1 MKVGSFGQAQEPNRN
16 AIHRKGLE
24 TSSLLRPE
32 WMATAMT
39 GKFVPW
45 RGRVLTKAGLR
56 NWDEPEQ
63 NPQYSSELSARDR
76 EVFGSLPGRDCLHN
90 VAYLY
95 LCPCFEYARES
106 TTSQEAKAA
115 AVLDKRQRQGEC
127 R

>member
-1 MKVGSFGQAQEPNRN
+1 MKVGSFRQTQEPNRN

-45 RGRVLTKAGLR
+45 QGRVLTEAGLR
-56 NWDEPEQ
+56 NLERQEE
-63 NPQYSSELSARDR
+63 NPRYSSELSAPDG
-76 EVFGSLPGRDCLHN
+76 E
-90 VAYLY
+90 
-95 LCPCFEYARES
+95 
-106 TTSQEAKAA
+106 
-115 AVLDKRQRQGEC
+115 VLDSTMNLGEPS